1 MQPFNLMRMCVIRQR
16 QHIFCGPVIEKQLEE
31 EDMSAL
37 YKDIEMP
44 VVFDLCR
51 MEQTGIAVQK
61 EALKSYGE
69 DLLEKLNHFS
79 LKFMHLQEKSLT
91 FFLQNSLEKCCLRI

>member
-1 MQPFNLMRMCVIRQR
+1 MRMCVIRR
-16 QHIFCGPVIEKQLEE
+16 RALFCGPVIEKQLEE

-51 MEQTGIAVQK
+51 MEQIGIAVQK
-61 EALKSYGE
+61 KHLKAME
-69 DLLEKLNHFS
+69 
-79 LKFMHLQEKSLT
+79 
-91 FFLQNSLEKCCLRI
+91 RI

>member
-1 MQPFNLMRMCVIRQR
+1 
-16 QHIFCGPVIEKQLEE
+16 
-31 EDMSAL
+31 
-37 YKDIEMP
+37 MP

-69 DLLEKLNHFS
+69 DLTGEIES
-79 LKFMHLQEKSLT
+79 LQSQIYALAKKSLT
-91 FFLQNSLEKCCLRI
+91 FFLQNSLVKYCLRI

>member
-1 MQPFNLMRMCVIRQR
+1 MCHQAAAAL
-16 QHIFCGPVIEKQLEE
+16 FCGPVIEKQLEE

-69 DLLEKLNHFS
+69 DLTGEIES
-79 LKFMHLQEKSLT
+79 LQSQIYALAGKEFNILS
-91 FFLQNSLEKCCLRI
+91 QNSLEKCCLRI